1 MFIYVKMKIVMKKM
15 IFFLVLAVFSFAFF
29 ACSDTTDCYCE
40 YGNGESTMVNDW
52 NGDCSEIS
60 IMELTK
66 KAAPGQSSIV
76 DCSDM

>member
-1 MFIYVKMKIVMKKM
+1 MFVFNKMNIIMKK
-15 IFFLVLAVFSFAFF
+15 ILFFLAVGVFAVSFF

-60 IMELTK
+60 IIELTK
-66 KAAPGQSSIV
+66 KAAPGQSLMIG
-76 DCSDM
+76 CIEQ